1 MLFGKYIHVVETL
14 AANTADQAF
23 GGWILPG
30 RMWGGDHLFDLPSSY
45 PPLKIVSVDRIPV
58 SEQEAWSRVF
68 RKGLDHL
75 LRSPGGGWMIR
86 DVEMNNSTSF
96 MQKDDEA
103 VKLTECRG
111 GDSKE
116 IDANDVPSMIGEES
130 LPSLGRRLG
139 RLDSVFGDG

>member
-1 MLFGKYIHVVETL
+1 
-14 AANTADQAF
+14 
-23 GGWILPG
+23 
-30 RMWGGDHLFDLPSSY
+30 
-45 PPLKIVSVDRIPV
+45 
-58 SEQEAWSRVF
+58 
-68 RKGLDHL
+68 
-75 LRSPGGGWMIR
+75 MIR
-86 DVEMNNSTSF
+86 DVEMNDSASF

-130 LPSLGRRLG
+130 LPSLGGRLG